1 MNGKLSRTAAA
12 ISLLCVGRI
21 AKRRRRHHGVKWN
34 IKSRTGVII
43 IPRSKEKKKRE

>member
-21 AKRRRRHHGVKWN
+21 E
-34 IKSRTGVII
+34 
-43 IPRSKEKKKRE
+43 KEEEEEDITV